1 MKIRRVSFVRVH
13 SKQKAQG
20 FVPVFPTLQAS
31 RSEVPP
37 ADRIDSHAEGDIVL
51 MSLYTRRFRVPGD
64 VAQLGEHLLCKQG
77 VSGSSPLI
85 STSTLTTE

>member
-1 MKIRRVSFVRVH
+1 VKIRRVSFVRVH

-37 ADRIDSHAEGDIVL
+37 ADRIDSHAEGGAGEAP
-51 MSLYTRRFRVPGD
+51 LYTRRFRVPGD

>member
-1 MKIRRVSFVRVH
+1 VKIRRVSFVRVH

-37 ADRIDSHAEGDIVL
+37 ADRVDSHAEGDTEMV
-51 MSLYTRRFRVPGD
+51 SLYARDISVP
-64 VAQLGEHLLCKQG
+64 QG
-77 VSGSSPLI
+77 M
-85 STSTLTTE
+85 